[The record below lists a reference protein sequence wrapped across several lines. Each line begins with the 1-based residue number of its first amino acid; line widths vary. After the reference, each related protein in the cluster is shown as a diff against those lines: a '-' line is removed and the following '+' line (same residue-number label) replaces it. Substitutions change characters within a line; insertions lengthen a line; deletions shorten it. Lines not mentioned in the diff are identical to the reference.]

1 MCPDLFLLSAIA
13 CKLAEILTKDE
24 LSILAANLLALGD
37 MLQVILV
44 NQDNADSQ
52 DKS

>member
-24 LSILAANLLALGD
+24 LDILSANLVALGD
-37 MLQVILV
+37 LLEVVLAHQ
-44 NQDNADSQ
+44 NSTE
-52 DKS
+52 

>member
-24 LSILAANLLALGD
+24 LDILSANLLALGD
-37 MLQVILV
+37 LLEVVLAH
-44 NQDNADSQ
+44 QDN
-52 DKS
+52 KE